1 MKRILFTILACI
13 IYVYTAGA
21 TEVCIKSYSFVG
33 TLRAGAGT
41 PTYKSDT
48 SIKAWKV
55 EFDFDNNSTIDQT
68 ITGVAACNGIEGTYG
83 EANTG
88 LFTDASDTGT
98 KCWCKM
104 EPVVDS
110 TFGTT
115 KYTGITSYWVYLKDY
130 GAYTETNENL
140 CANGDADTASCVAEC
155 ARMFSN
161 DNQVL
166 DGNNGFQQKIFEAIW

>member
-1 MKRILFTILACI
+1 MKRILFTILFGIICAC
-13 IYVYTAGA
+13 TASA
-21 TEVCIKSYSFVG
+21 TEVCVKSDSFVG
-33 TLRAGAGT
+33 TLRAGAGI
-41 PTYKSDT
+41 PANPNNDT
-48 SIKAWKV
+48 KAWRV
-55 EFDFDNNSTIDQT
+55 DFNFSDGATQT

-104 EPVVDS
+104 EPVVDEYLE
-110 TFGTT
+110 TT

-140 CANGDADTASCVAEC
+140 CASGDATTDVPSCTAEC

-161 DNQVL
+161 DAQIL
-166 DGNNGFQQKIFEAIW
+166 DGNSGFQQKIFEAIW

>member
-1 MKRILFTILACI
+1 MKRILFTILAGI
-13 IYVYTAGA
+13 ICVCTASA

-130 GAYTETNENL
+130 GTYTETNENL
-140 CANGDADTASCVAEC
+140 CASGDDNGCAAEC

-161 DNQVL
+161 DAQALGDNK
-166 DGNNGFQQKIFEAIW
+166 NFQQKIFEAIW